1 MDQNGAVQPDEPHP
15 TAVDSNQDDIGF
27 EIDPEHRHGLL
38 YEAAIEA
45 EVETGRHEETEA
57 EARRGVIVRLAR
69 ITGGFAV
76 LLLGL
81 IAIPLPGPGGLI
93 VGVGL
98 AILARDFVWAERMLN
113 IVRKRLPQDEN
124 GSIPAKTWVMIG
136 IATTCTVA
144 LSIWWT
150 LLR

>member
-1 MDQNGAVQPDEPHP
+1 VSPDDQPRTDPIEIDADRPG
-15 TAVDSNQDDIGF
+15 VDLGF

-45 EVETGRHEETEA
+45 EIETGRHEESEA

-69 ITGGFAV
+69 ITGGFTV

-81 IAIPLPGPGGLI
+81 AAIPLPGPGWLI

-113 IVRKRLPQDEN
+113 IVRKRLPQDED
-124 GSIPAKTWVMIG
+124 GSIPTKTWVMIAV
-136 IATTCTVA
+136 ATAGTVS

-150 LLR
+150 MLR

>member
-1 MDQNGAVQPDEPHP
+1 MATDETTESEHELP
-15 TAVDSNQDDIGF
+15 F

-45 EVETGRHEETEA
+45 EVETGRHEESEA

-76 LLLGL
+76 LILGL
-81 IAIPLPGPGGLI
+81 IAIPLPGPGWLI

-113 IVRKRLPQDEN
+113 IVRKRLPQDAD
-124 GSIPAKTWVMIG
+124 GKIPPKTWVMIG
-136 IATTCTVA
+136 VATACTVSA
-144 LSIWWT
+144 SIWWT
-150 LLR
+150 MYR